1 MFCTNCG
8 AANQDSKFCTQCG
21 RGLSA
26 NEVTIHS
33 TQVAQTTA
41 AAAPP
46 AGVTQP
52 APAPVSAPTRS
63 RAGLVWGILGG
74 GIALVV
80 ILVALFGPAS
90 SPIPAAVEA
99 CGLEFSSYASVGD
112 GGDSVV
118 LDMEGEEDIFGLGY
132 YDVMCVLGELDL
144 PDSAESLMLSTS
156 ALDGRQTADWDNLSA
171 SWTYHPDE
179 GLDVIVTVNR

>member
-21 RGLSA
+21 GDLTAS
-26 NEVTIHS
+26 EVTIRS
-33 TQVAQTTA
+33 TQGTAPAVAASLPA
-41 AAAPP
+41 AAA
-46 AGVTQP
+46 QP
-52 APAPVSAPTRS
+52 ALAPISAPTRS
-63 RAGLVWGILGG
+63 RAGLVWGLLGG
-74 GIALVV
+74 GIAVLL

-171 SWTYHPDE
+171 SWTYHPDD